1 MKSPKIR
8 FKKFNSEWNSATLG
22 ELGEIIKGQQINKI
36 DLLPSGKYYVLN
48 GGITPSGYTNSFNT
62 NENIISISEGGNSCG
77 FVNFNKEKFWSGG
90 HNYTLQNLVI
100 NTRFLYALLK
110 YREKNIMSL
119 RVGSGLPNIQKSSL
133 LEFKIQIPTD
143 LKEQEA
149 IGEFF
154 KNIDEILD
162 LEKLRFKKFENFKK
176 TMLDK
181 LFVASGENTPRLR
194 LGSFTSNWTSVT
206 LGEVCSFSKG
216 KGYSKNDLI
225 KNGNPII
232 LYGSLYTNYKT
243 IIDKIDTFAKL
254 KENSIL
260 SFGDEVVIP
269 SSGETAED
277 ISVASAVKIKNAI
290 VGGDLNI
297 LKPKINSIFLAYKL
311 SNGNTKKEISKKA
324 QGKSVVHLYNNDLKD
339 IAIVIPTDLKEQ
351 EAIGE
356 FFRKIDEILELS
368 QNRISKLENIKKYLL
383 NKMFV

>member
-8 FKKFNSEWNSATLG
+8 FKEFNSKW
-22 ELGEIIKGQQINKI
+22 
-36 DLLPSGKYYVLN
+36 DL
-48 GGITPSGYTNSFNT
+48 T
-62 NENIISISEGGNSCG
+62 
-77 FVNFNKEKFWSGG
+77 
-90 HNYTLQNLVI
+90 
-100 NTRFLYALLK
+100 
-110 YREKNIMSL
+110 
-119 RVGSGLPNIQKSSL
+119 
-133 LEFKIQIPTD
+133 
-143 LKEQEA
+143 
-149 IGEFF
+149 
-154 KNIDEILD
+154 
-162 LEKLRFKKFENFKK
+162 
-176 TMLDK
+176 
-181 LFVASGENTPRLR
+181 
-194 LGSFTSNWTSVT
+194 T

-356 FFRKIDEILELS
+356 FFRKIDEILDLEKLRFKKFENFKKTMLDKLFVASGENTPRLRLGSFTSNWTSVNLGELGEIIKGQQINKIDLLPSGKYYVLNGGVTPSGYTNSFNTNENIISISEGGSCGFVNFNKEKFWSGGHNYTLQNLVINTRFLYALLKHREKNIMSLGVGSGLQNIQKSSLLKFKIQIPTDLKEQEAIGEFFKKIDEILELS

>member
-8 FKKFNSEWNSATLG
+8 FKEFQNEWDSTTLG
-22 ELGEIIKGQQINKI
+22 EICNKFDNLRIPITENLRKKGSTPYYGANGIQDYVDGYTHDGEFVLIAEDGAHDIKNYPVQYVNGKIWVNNHAHVLQGKNGILNNIFLNYSILSINFEPILVGGSRAKLNASVMDKIQIRIPNDLKEQEAIGEFFKNIDEILDLEKERFKKFENFKKTMLDKLFVASGENTPRLRLSSFTYDWVSVTLGEVCEIIKGRQINKI
-36 DLLPSGKYYVLN
+36 NLLLSGKYYVLN

-154 KNIDEILD
+154 K
-162 LEKLRFKKFENFKK
+162 
-176 TMLDK
+176 
-181 LFVASGENTPRLR
+181 
-194 LGSFTSNWTSVT
+194 
-206 LGEVCSFSKG
+206 
-216 KGYSKNDLI
+216 
-225 KNGNPII
+225 
-232 LYGSLYTNYKT
+232 
-243 IIDKIDTFAKL
+243 
-254 KENSIL
+254 
-260 SFGDEVVIP
+260 
-269 SSGETAED
+269 
-277 ISVASAVKIKNAI
+277 
-290 VGGDLNI
+290 
-297 LKPKINSIFLAYKL
+297 
-311 SNGNTKKEISKKA
+311 
-324 QGKSVVHLYNNDLKD
+324 
-339 IAIVIPTDLKEQ
+339 
-351 EAIGE
+351 
-356 FFRKIDEILELS
+356 KIDEILES
-368 QNRISKLENIKKYLL
+368 KRQKITKLENAKKYLL

>member
-8 FKKFNSEWNSATLG
+8 FKKFNSEWNSTTLGELGEIVAGGDIDKNKILSKGIYPVYANALTNDGIVGYYNDYFRISAPAVTITGRGEVGYAQARFKNFTPVVRLLSLKTDSNVSFIACSINRKKIAVESTGVPQLTKPTLSNIKIQIPTDLKEQEAIGEFFRKIDEILDLEKLRFKKFENFKKTMLDKLFVAFGENTPRLRLGSFTSAWTSVNLG

-154 KNIDEILD
+154 K
-162 LEKLRFKKFENFKK
+162 
-176 TMLDK
+176 
-181 LFVASGENTPRLR
+181 
-194 LGSFTSNWTSVT
+194 
-206 LGEVCSFSKG
+206 
-216 KGYSKNDLI
+216 
-225 KNGNPII
+225 
-232 LYGSLYTNYKT
+232 
-243 IIDKIDTFAKL
+243 
-254 KENSIL
+254 
-260 SFGDEVVIP
+260 
-269 SSGETAED
+269 
-277 ISVASAVKIKNAI
+277 
-290 VGGDLNI
+290 
-297 LKPKINSIFLAYKL
+297 
-311 SNGNTKKEISKKA
+311 
-324 QGKSVVHLYNNDLKD
+324 
-339 IAIVIPTDLKEQ
+339 
-351 EAIGE
+351 
-356 FFRKIDEILELS
+356 KIDEILELS

>member
-8 FKKFNSEWNSATLG
+8 FKEFQNAWNLTTLG
-22 ELGEIIKGQQINKI
+22 KI
-36 DLLPSGKYYVLN
+36 
-48 GGITPSGYTNSFNT
+48 
-62 NENIISISEGGNSCG
+62 
-77 FVNFNKEKFWSGG
+77 
-90 HNYTLQNLVI
+90 
-100 NTRFLYALLK
+100 
-110 YREKNIMSL
+110 
-119 RVGSGLPNIQKSSL
+119 
-133 LEFKIQIPTD
+133 
-143 LKEQEA
+143 
-149 IGEFF
+149 
-154 KNIDEILD
+154 
-162 LEKLRFKKFENFKK
+162 
-176 TMLDK
+176 
-181 LFVASGENTPRLR
+181 
-194 LGSFTSNWTSVT
+194 
-206 LGEVCSFSKG
+206 CSFSKG

-339 IAIVIPTDLKEQ
+339 IAIIIPTDLKEQ

-356 FFRKIDEILELS
+356 FFKKIDEILDLEKLRFKKFENFKKTMLDKLFVASGENTPRLRLGSFTSTWTSINLGELGEIIKGQQINKIDLLPSGKYYVLNGGITPSGYTNLFNTNENIISISEGGNSCGFVNFNKEKFWSGGHNYTLQNLVINTRFLYALLKYREKNIMSLRVGSGLPNIQKSSLLEFKIQIPTDLKEQEAIGEFFKKIDEILELS

>member
-8 FKKFNSEWNSATLG
+8 FKEFNSKW
-22 ELGEIIKGQQINKI
+22 
-36 DLLPSGKYYVLN
+36 DL
-48 GGITPSGYTNSFNT
+48 T
-62 NENIISISEGGNSCG
+62 
-77 FVNFNKEKFWSGG
+77 
-90 HNYTLQNLVI
+90 
-100 NTRFLYALLK
+100 
-110 YREKNIMSL
+110 
-119 RVGSGLPNIQKSSL
+119 
-133 LEFKIQIPTD
+133 
-143 LKEQEA
+143 
-149 IGEFF
+149 
-154 KNIDEILD
+154 
-162 LEKLRFKKFENFKK
+162 
-176 TMLDK
+176 
-181 LFVASGENTPRLR
+181 
-194 LGSFTSNWTSVT
+194 T

-356 FFRKIDEILELS
+356 FFRKIDEILDLEKLRFKKFENFKKTMLDKLFVASGENAPRLRLGSFTSAWTSVNLGELGEIIKGQQINKIDLLPSGKYYVLNGGITPSGYTNSFNTNENIISISEGGNSCGFVNFNKEKFWSGGHNYTLQNLVINTRFLYALLKYREKNIMSLRVGSGLPNIQKSSLLEFKIQIPTDLKEQEAIGEFFKKIDEILELS

>member
-8 FKKFNSEWNSATLG
+8 FKEFNSKWDLTTLG

-154 KNIDEILD
+154 KNIDEILN

-194 LGSFTSNWTSVT
+194 LGSFTSNWTSVN
-206 LGEVCSFSKG
+206 LGELGEIVAGGDIDKNKILSKG
-216 KGYSKNDLI
+216 IYPVYANALTND
-225 KNGNPII
+225 G
-232 LYGSLYTNYKT
+232 
-243 IIDKIDTFAKL
+243 
-254 KENSIL
+254 
-260 SFGDEVVIP
+260 
-269 SSGETAED
+269 
-277 ISVASAVKIKNAI
+277 I
-290 VGGDLNI
+290 VGYYNDYFRISAPAVTITGRGEVGYAQARFKNFTPVVRLLS
-297 LKPKINSIFLAYKL
+297 LKTDSNVSFIACSINRKKIAVESTGVPQLTKPTL
-311 SNGNTKKEISKKA
+311 SNIKI
-324 QGKSVVHLYNNDLKD
+324 Q
-339 IAIVIPTDLKEQ
+339 IPTDLKEQ

-356 FFRKIDEILELS
+356 FFKKIDEILELS